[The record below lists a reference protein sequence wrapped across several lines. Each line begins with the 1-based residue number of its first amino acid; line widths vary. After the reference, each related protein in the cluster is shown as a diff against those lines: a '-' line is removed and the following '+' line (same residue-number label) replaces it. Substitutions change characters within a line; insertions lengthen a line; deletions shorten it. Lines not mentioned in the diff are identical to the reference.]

1 MTVSILEHLN
11 KNLRD
16 NLQPKS
22 FCGSWYAF
30 RCNNVSCS
38 IFQERR
44 RRSERQWKLLCDFAQ
59 REWTY
64 EWREMKPNER
74 VSEAGRESEDGRE
87 DAGPSSPLFSRTI
100 AHCSPCV
107 KYPIHAQVYLPPLY
121 WDTKQFCATWI
132 YGSGGLSY
140 LEFSIKRRWLE
151 WRSLNPS

>member
-1 MTVSILEHLN
+1 MTVEPEMSVFRVHVKDEVGLQAHTRNQNRWFSQLQQFLANQLLTMTVSILEHLN

-44 RRSERQWKLLCDFAQ
+44 RRSERQWKLLSDFAQ

-64 EWREMKPNER
+64 EMKPNER

-87 DAGPSSPLFSRTI
+87 DAGPSR
-100 AHCSPCV
+100 A
-107 KYPIHAQVYLPPLY
+107 PIESA
-121 WDTKQFCATWI
+121 
-132 YGSGGLSY
+132 
-140 LEFSIKRRWLE
+140 
-151 WRSLNPS
+151 N